1 MGRRFKTLDDAQVVQ
16 LEKLAAVLTM
26 EQLADYFGI
35 AQRTLRRRFHSDPAI
50 MAAYKR
56 GKSKAISGVAIGL
69 LAQANKGNVVAMMFY
84 LKTQA
89 GWRET
94 ERRELEIPD
103 IPKLSDEQ
111 LERERR
117 RVGLVG

>member
-1 MGRRFKTLDDAQVVQ
+1 MGRAPKILSNDQIVQ
-16 LEKLAAVLTM
+16 LEALASVLTV
-26 EQLADYFGI
+26 EQLGDYFGLTGRSLRKRFATDPEI
-35 AQRTLRRRFHSDPAI
+35 AS
-50 MAAYKR
+50 AYKK
-56 GKSKAISGVAIGL
+56 GKSRAISGVARGL
-69 LAQANKGNVVAMMFY
+69 LKQALDGNVTAMIFY